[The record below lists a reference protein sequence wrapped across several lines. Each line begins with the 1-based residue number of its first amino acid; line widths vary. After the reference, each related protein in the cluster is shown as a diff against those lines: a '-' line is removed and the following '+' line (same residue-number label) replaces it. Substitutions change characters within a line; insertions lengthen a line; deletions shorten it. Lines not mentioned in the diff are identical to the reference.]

1 MCFRPKE
8 SVFLEKHYGC
18 FWKSEVKGE
27 NCLDSVHISYNWSF
41 EYFHVSVYRLWIN
54 LGARGGAFSSGGKI
68 HSNPP
73 KSSVCVHSGVVCS
86 TWQQHSL
93 HFSYSAQ
100 AADEGWAKFTLFP
113 PSAQMLILPVN
124 GCTSTEMKD
133 TWTPPH
139 LCKHLATNADWKG
152 KEGPNMNT
160 KGPGQAVQ
168 LYLLEVAEMQQ
179 VVVNRG
185 LQGEGQGEGQQKK
198 GGDLLLGR
206 AAKELCRNVGENT
219 VI

>member
-1 MCFRPKE
+1 
-8 SVFLEKHYGC
+8 
-18 FWKSEVKGE
+18 
-27 NCLDSVHISYNWSF
+27 
-41 EYFHVSVYRLWIN
+41 
-54 LGARGGAFSSGGKI
+54 
-68 HSNPP
+68 
-73 KSSVCVHSGVVCS
+73 
-86 TWQQHSL
+86 
-93 HFSYSAQ
+93 
-100 AADEGWAKFTLFP
+100 
-113 PSAQMLILPVN
+113 
-124 GCTSTEMKD
+124 
-133 TWTPPH
+133 
-139 LCKHLATNADWKG
+139 
-152 KEGPNMNT
+152 MNT